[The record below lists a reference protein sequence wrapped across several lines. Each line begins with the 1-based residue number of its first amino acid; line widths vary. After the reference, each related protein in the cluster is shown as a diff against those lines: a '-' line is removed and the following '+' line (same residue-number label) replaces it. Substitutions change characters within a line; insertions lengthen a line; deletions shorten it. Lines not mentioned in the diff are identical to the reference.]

1 MGYVAYCDGM
11 VTTSRDLTEREIKHI
26 TEKWEDEGM
35 EVSEDQIIFPSEYSG
50 ICPDEYL
57 EEDIKELI
65 KYGKRRGFTISGEID
80 LDMEMG
86 CCGKKRYKIKDNVL
100 QEVVS
105 KEEDFL
111 EDYADETLITELKK
125 RGYTV
130 KKKGGAK

>member
-1 MGYVAYCDGM
+1 MGYIAYCDGL
-11 VTTSRDLTEREIKHI
+11 VTTSRDLTKSEMKYI
-26 TEKWEDEGM
+26 TDKWEDMEG

-57 EEDIKELI
+57 EDDIKELI

-86 CCGKKRYKIKDNVL
+86 CAGKRRYKIKDSVML
-100 QEVVS
+100 GIID

-111 EDYADETLITELKK
+111 EDYSDETLIAELKS
-125 RGYTV
+125 RGYTIR
-130 KKKGGAK
+130 KKGDNK